1 MSMIRSAKILFL
13 CGFLGFA
20 QSIAAQKIS
29 LFSFQPKR
37 SSVQDNSV
45 LKSFWGLETFQANQS
60 ENQQKSEQVRNEFHF
75 TYATIFPEHTLL
87 YRYTT
92 DEEGYQ
98 LTGWGG
104 TWVEPFRKKPGVAF
118 LGSFVVP
125 GFSQA
130 ANEKWIRAAVYV
142 LVEIA
147 ALVAHQSYL
156 DRGRAGERSYINF
169 VDQNWS
175 VLKYAEWLVGYHQA
189 LNPNG
194 GSITINQLL
203 NAGSNY
209 VPGHY
214 NYGPG
219 DWPFINITALREL
232 EKITKYDFNSASSN
246 TFSHLIPDYGSQ
258 QYYELAS
265 KYFQFGS
272 GWRDY
277 TTTPEQVNWSL
288 SAMSPLF
295 LQGAEKSRVFNDQ
308 LRTASRITSLILL
321 NHVASAFDGYVTVR
335 LKNFEMSQ
343 NAQNS
348 NRIVTGVSV
357 GIPF

>member
-1 MSMIRSAKILFL
+1 MNISTKFLFL
-13 CGFLGFA
+13 IGLIGFA
-20 QSIAAQKIS
+20 QSTAAQQIS
-29 LFSFQPKR
+29 LFSFQPER
-37 SSVQDNSV
+37 SSIQENTA
-45 LKSFWGLETFQANQS
+45 LKSYWGIGTFQANPS
-60 ENQQKSEQVRNEFHF
+60 ESQQKSEQVHHDFHF
-75 TYATIFPEHTLL
+75 TYATMFPEHISL
-87 YRYTT
+87 YGYST
-92 DEEGYQ
+92 DEEGNQ
-98 LTGWGG
+98 PTGWGG

-118 LGSFVVP
+118 LGSLILP

-130 ANEKWIRAAVYV
+130 ANEKWIRSAVYV
-142 LVEIA
+142 VVEIA
-147 ALVAHQSYL
+147 AFVAQQSYL
-156 DRGRAGERSYINF
+156 DRGRARERAYINF
-169 VDQNWS
+169 VNQNWS
-175 VLKYAEWLVGYHQA
+175 VLKYAEWLVDYHQT

-194 GSITINQLL
+194 GTITMNQLL

-209 VPGHY
+209 VPGQY

-219 DWPFINITALREL
+219 DWQFINITALREL

-246 TFSHLIPDYGSQ
+246 AFSHLLPDYGSQ
-258 QYYELAS
+258 QYYELAA

-277 TTTPEQVNWSL
+277 TTNPEQVNWSL
-288 SAMSPLF
+288 NAMSPLF
-295 LQGAEKSRVFNDQ
+295 LQGAEKSRVFNNQ

>member
-1 MSMIRSAKILFL
+1 MYQSIFYLFL
-13 CGFLGFA
+13 VGLVLFA
-20 QSIAAQKIS
+20 QQIMAQETK
-29 LFSFQPKR
+29 LFSFNPELPAIQ
-37 SSVQDNSV
+37 QNIE
-45 LKSFWGLETFQANQS
+45 LKSSLGFGNTQDRIIDSDSQVESEVQS
-60 ENQQKSEQVRNEFHF
+60 FDF
-75 TYATIFPEHTLL
+75 TYASIFPEHAPLST
-87 YRYTT
+87 YSV
-92 DEEGYQ
+92 DAEGNAVS
-98 LTGWGG
+98 GWGG
-104 TWVEPFRKKPGVAF
+104 KWVEPFRKKPGIAF
-118 LGSFVVP
+118 LGSLVIP

-130 ANEKWIRAAVYV
+130 ANEKWIRSAVYV
-142 LVEIA
+142 VVEIA
-147 ALVAHQSYL
+147 AFVAHQSYL
-156 DRGRAGERSYINF
+156 DRGRAGERAYINF
-169 VDQNWS
+169 VNQNWS

-194 GSITINQLL
+194 SGITMNQLL
-203 NAGSNY
+203 NSGTNY
-209 VPGHY
+209 VPGQY

-219 DWPFINITALREL
+219 DWQFVNITALREL
-232 EKITKYDFNSASSN
+232 EQITKYDFNSASSN
-246 TFSHLIPDYGSQ
+246 AFSHLLPDYGSQ
-258 QYYELAS
+258 QYYELAA

-277 TTTPEQVNWSL
+277 ATSPEQVNWSL
-288 SAMSPLF
+288 TAMSPMF
-295 LQGAEKSRVFNDQ
+295 LEGAEKSRVFNNQ